1 MENLEGSETASSQHV
16 VSPSLLHPA
25 SVNVLDDPYFVHHSE
40 ISSNP
45 VVSKVLVGQEN
56 YATWKK
62 SMEIA
67 LSGRSKLSFIKGTY
81 PKPSEPI
88 MAARW
93 QRCNDVVMS
102 WLIGSVSDKIVGEI
116 LHANDVMTAWEI
128 LESSYAGTD
137 LARKSDLQRELEN
150 MIQGDL
156 SVMAYKR
163 KLESLWQELDAI
175 STVKCTKVGDCNC
188 CKQTKENKHEDR
200 VIKFLMGLND
210 CYASVRTH
218 VFALTEV
225 PKFSTV
231 YGLALQEESSRHIR
245 KASSVEASALYGQS
259 SQGNAN
265 HAVQGTQANQTYG
278 NQNYN
283 NQMRGRDANRGGFN
297 KSRPRIFC
305 THCQMSGHLKEN
317 CYKLIG
323 YPQNPKVNKSSKV
336 NPNGKSS
343 VNAVTNTVSGELS
356 SDAGEKQQLFTSS
369 QLEQIMA
376 ILRGGGLAEKQEN
389 TTHMANHVHM
399 AGIAHCKP
407 TLDIPGD
414 WLIDSGATSHF
425 VCDAKLLKDVY
436 ELKDEHRVTLPNGD
450 CINIK
455 HSGTCVLG
463 NGLVLSDV
471 LLVPDFEVN
480 LISVSRLASD
490 NKCQVLFT
498 DSNCVIQDQH
508 SRTILETGRPVGGL
522 YSTIVPQREA
532 GREIASNLDVKKT
545 LSEVELR
552 HNRLGHASFDVVYQ
566 LLKSQKPCVN
576 WKHVKYHCSVCP
588 LAKQAKLSF
597 PLSTHSTIDIF
608 ELLHSDVWGPFH
620 EPTLSGAKYFLTV
633 VDDYS
638 RAVWIF
644 LLQQKSEGCIQQSS
658 CPYTPQQN
666 GLVER
671 KHRHILEVARAL
683 MFEAGLPKKFS
694 GDSVL
699 TATHIINRLPSS
711 VLDGKC
717 PWEIL
722 FHEKP
727 HVDHLRTFGCSCFV
741 STNASVRD
749 KFDPRALECILLGY
763 PVGQKGYKLFCLA
776 TQEIII
782 SRHVVF
788 REDVFPFKQSAQQL
802 VSTSVK
808 PVSIMAPIEVTTLFG
823 DDDHAIIGTP
833 SATDPS
839 YDGLVPDDSLFFDA
853 SSNDQ
858 MTEENVDMEFN
869 APVASVPN
877 LATSG
882 PSLRRST
889 RPRKPPTWT
898 KDYVCNTVEIKALED
913 NHTWILTDL
922 PRDKTL
928 VDCKWIYKVKF
939 HSDGSVERYKARL
952 VARGFTQVEGLDF
965 HETFAPVAK
974 MTTVRCLLVIAVA
987 RQWPLHQLDVN
998 NAFLH
1003 GNLDEEVYMKLPP
1016 GFYKKEKVAGKVC
1029 RLMKS
1034 LYGLK
1039 QASRQWFAKFS
1050 EALIAFGFQNSF
1062 NDYSLFTLSK
1072 DGAFL
1077 ILLVYVDD
1085 VILTGTSD
1093 QLISEVKLYIH
1104 NQFQIKDLGHLKY
1117 FLGLEVAR
1125 STAGLFLHQRKYAL
1139 ELLEEHN
1146 LTDCKPAKTPIE
1158 LKHKLSLS
1166 TEPLLSDPLQYQ
1178 RLIGKLIYMTI
1189 TRPDLSY
1196 PVHILSQFMQQ
1207 PTTKHL
1213 RAAHRVLRYIKG
1225 APAQGLFFSADS
1237 TLQLQ
1242 AESEYRSMA
1251 AVCCEIIWLARL
1263 LADMGQSV
1271 TTPSPLHCD
1280 NKAAIHIA
1288 HNPVFHERTK
1298 HVEIDCHLI
1307 RSQVIS
1313 KFILPVH
1320 ISTSEQPAD
1329 MFTKPLPFDHLH
1341 QLCIKEEIAGVVV
1354 VILVY
1359 LVATPMK
1366 TLTRAATEL
1375 QIMKPTQLD
1384 EYMRKELLKNW
1395 AMKWGDFTQQPVDD
1409 IQSYFG
1415 TQIATYLSFLGMFTR
1430 WMAFPAAFG
1439 LALHLF
1445 SFGPLKSLLLPVF
1458 FVSITLWAIS
1468 FCQFWKRKYSALLAR
1483 WQIEYI
1489 ARPGPTLNPPGIQDA
1504 SIPSNTESITNSVT
1518 TRKGKEAIQ
1527 RMESFKFFMR
1537 FRNDPMTIFSI
1548 ICLQLPFELA
1558 YAHLY
1563 EVIESG
1569 IIR

>member
-1 MENLEGSETASSQHV
+1 
-16 VSPSLLHPA
+16 
-25 SVNVLDDPYFVHHSE
+25 
-40 ISSNP
+40 
-45 VVSKVLVGQEN
+45 
-56 YATWKK
+56 
-62 SMEIA
+62 
-67 LSGRSKLSFIKGTY
+67 
-81 PKPSEPI
+81 
-88 MAARW
+88 
-93 QRCNDVVMS
+93 
-102 WLIGSVSDKIVGEI
+102 
-116 LHANDVMTAWEI
+116 
-128 LESSYAGTD
+128 
-137 LARKSDLQRELEN
+137 
-150 MIQGDL
+150 
-156 SVMAYKR
+156 
-163 KLESLWQELDAI
+163 
-175 STVKCTKVGDCNC
+175 
-188 CKQTKENKHEDR
+188 
-200 VIKFLMGLND
+200 
-210 CYASVRTH
+210 
-218 VFALTEV
+218 
-225 PKFSTV
+225 
-231 YGLALQEESSRHIR
+231 
-245 KASSVEASALYGQS
+245 
-259 SQGNAN
+259 
-265 HAVQGTQANQTYG
+265 
-278 NQNYN
+278 
-283 NQMRGRDANRGGFN
+283 
-297 KSRPRIFC
+297 
-305 THCQMSGHLKEN
+305 
-317 CYKLIG
+317 
-323 YPQNPKVNKSSKV
+323 
-336 NPNGKSS
+336 
-343 VNAVTNTVSGELS
+343 
-356 SDAGEKQQLFTSS
+356 
-369 QLEQIMA
+369 
-376 ILRGGGLAEKQEN
+376 
-389 TTHMANHVHM
+389 
-399 AGIAHCKP
+399 
-407 TLDIPGD
+407 
-414 WLIDSGATSHF
+414 
-425 VCDAKLLKDVY
+425 
-436 ELKDEHRVTLPNGD
+436 
-450 CINIK
+450 
-455 HSGTCVLG
+455 
-463 NGLVLSDV
+463 
-471 LLVPDFEVN
+471 
-480 LISVSRLASD
+480 
-490 NKCQVLFT
+490 
-498 DSNCVIQDQH
+498 
-508 SRTILETGRPVGGL
+508 
-522 YSTIVPQREA
+522 
-532 GREIASNLDVKKT
+532 
-545 LSEVELR
+545 
-552 HNRLGHASFDVVYQ
+552 
-566 LLKSQKPCVN
+566 
-576 WKHVKYHCSVCP
+576 
-588 LAKQAKLSF
+588 
-597 PLSTHSTIDIF
+597 
-608 ELLHSDVWGPFH
+608 
-620 EPTLSGAKYFLTV
+620 
-633 VDDYS
+633 
-638 RAVWIF
+638 
-644 LLQQKSEGCIQQSS
+644 
-658 CPYTPQQN
+658 
-666 GLVER
+666 
-671 KHRHILEVARAL
+671 
-683 MFEAGLPKKFS
+683 
-694 GDSVL
+694 
-699 TATHIINRLPSS
+699 
-711 VLDGKC
+711 
-717 PWEIL
+717 
-722 FHEKP
+722 
-727 HVDHLRTFGCSCFV
+727 
-741 STNASVRD
+741 
-749 KFDPRALECILLGY
+749 
-763 PVGQKGYKLFCLA
+763 
-776 TQEIII
+776 
-782 SRHVVF
+782 
-788 REDVFPFKQSAQQL
+788 
-802 VSTSVK
+802 
-808 PVSIMAPIEVTTLFG
+808 
-823 DDDHAIIGTP
+823 
-833 SATDPS
+833 
-839 YDGLVPDDSLFFDA
+839 
-853 SSNDQ
+853 
-858 MTEENVDMEFN
+858 
-869 APVASVPN
+869 
-877 LATSG
+877 
-882 PSLRRST
+882 
-889 RPRKPPTWT
+889 
-898 KDYVCNTVEIKALED
+898 
-913 NHTWILTDL
+913 
-922 PRDKTL
+922 
-928 VDCKWIYKVKF
+928 
-939 HSDGSVERYKARL
+939 
-952 VARGFTQVEGLDF
+952 
-965 HETFAPVAK
+965 

-1242 AESEYRSMA
+1242 GFCDADWAACPVTRRSVTGHSESEYRSMA

-1341 QLCIKEEIAGVVV
+1341 QLCIK
-1354 VILVY
+1354 
-1359 LVATPMK
+1359 VATPMK

-1375 QIMKPTQLD
+1375 QIMKPTQLESDAFVKHQDGSLFGWCDRYRCYQQLIYGICPDLLIVVWICHDQMPNAQQVNQSKSPSAISKSHDNQCYLEVGESLISTQVGTHRSD